1 MRSILVEF
9 MVWEEKMALNH
20 SLEAYKVFYTVASC
34 GSITQAAGELAISQP
49 AVSQTVKQLEDGLN
63 TKLFTRTSK
72 GVKLTHEGELLY
84 SYVAKG
90 YEQIMLGEKKLI
102 QMHNMELG
110 EITIGASDMTL
121 QYFLLPYLEKFHEQ
135 YSGIRIR
142 VTNGPTPET
151 LEKLEDGRMDF
162 CVVSSPF
169 EARDTLEVIPVREIE
184 DVFVAGRRFIS
195 YKNKTLDFSELEKMP
210 LIFLEG
216 NTSSRSYIEKF
227 LRQNQVEVIP
237 EFELATS
244 EMIVQFTLRN
254 LGVGCVVRD
263 FAREYIENGMLYE
276 LRFNK
281 MIPKRQ
287 FCIVKNK
294 KNPLP
299 VAAGKLL
306 KLISDC
312 PQGMTLL

>member
-1 MRSILVEF
+1 
-9 MVWEEKMALNH
+9 MALNH

-34 GSITQAAGELAISQP
+34 GSITRAAGELAISQP
-49 AVSQTVKQLEDGLN
+49 AVSQSVKQLEDELN

-72 GVKLTHEGELLY
+72 GVRLTHEGEVLY

-90 YEQIMLGEKKLI
+90 YEQIMLGEKRLV

-110 EITIGASDMTL
+110 EIIIGASDMTL
-121 QYFLLPYLEKFHEQ
+121 QFFLLPYLERFHEQ
-135 YSGIRIR
+135 YSNIRIR

-162 CVVSSPF
+162 CVVSTPF
-169 EARDTLEVIPVREIE
+169 EVKDTLEVIPVREIE
-184 DVFVAGRRFIS
+184 DIFVAGRKFIT
-195 YKNKTLDFSELEKMP
+195 YKNKTLDFSVLEELP

-216 NTSSRSYIEKF
+216 NTSSRSYMEDF
-227 LRQNQVEVIP
+227 LKQNQVETIP

-244 EMIVQFTLRN
+244 EMIVQFALRN
-254 LGVGCVVRD
+254 LGVGCVVKD
-263 FAREYIENGMLYE
+263 FAEEYLDNGMLYE

-306 KLISDC
+306 ELI
-312 PQGMTLL
+312 L

>member
-1 MRSILVEF
+1 MTI
-9 MVWEEKMALNH
+9 NH
-20 SLEAYKVFYTVASC
+20 SLEAYRVFYTVASC
-34 GSITQAAGELAISQP
+34 GSITLAAGELSISQP
-49 AVSQTVKQLEDGLN
+49 AVSQSIKQLEEGLK

-72 GVKLTHEGELLY
+72 GVRLTGEGELLY

-90 YEQIMLGEKKLI
+90 YEQIMLGEQKLI
-102 QMHNMELG
+102 QLHNMELG

-121 QYFLLPYLEKFHEQ
+121 QFFLLPYLEKFHEQ
-135 YSGIRIR
+135 YSNIRIR

-162 CVVSSPF
+162 CVVSTPF
-169 EARDTLEVIPVREIE
+169 EAKDTLEVIPVREIE
-184 DVFVAGRRFIS
+184 DIFVAGRRFIP
-195 YKNKTLDFSELEKMP
+195 YKNKTLDFTELRKLP

-216 NTSSRSYIEKF
+216 NTSSRRYMEDF
-227 LRQNQVEVIP
+227 LEQNQVEVNP

-244 EMIVQFTLRN
+244 DMIVQFALRN
-254 LGVGCVVRD
+254 LGVGCVVKD
-263 FAREYIENGMLYE
+263 FAKEYIDNGMLYE

-281 MIPKRQ
+281 LIPKRQ

-299 VAAGKLL
+299 VAAGRLL
-306 KLISDC
+306 ELISYC
-312 PQGMTLL
+312 SPLLG

>member
-1 MRSILVEF
+1 MTI
-9 MVWEEKMALNH
+9 NH
-20 SLEAYKVFYTVASC
+20 SLEAYRVFYTVASC
-34 GSITQAAGELAISQP
+34 GSITLAAGELSISQP
-49 AVSQTVKQLEDGLN
+49 AVSQSIKQLEEGLK

-72 GVKLTHEGELLY
+72 GVRLTGEGELLY

-90 YEQIMLGEKKLI
+90 YEQIMLGEQKLI
-102 QMHNMELG
+102 QLHNMELG

-121 QYFLLPYLEKFHEQ
+121 QFFLLPYLEKFHEQ
-135 YSGIRIR
+135 YSNIRIR

-162 CVVSSPF
+162 CVVSTPF
-169 EARDTLEVIPVREIE
+169 EAKETLEVIPVREIE
-184 DVFVAGRRFIS
+184 DIFVAGRRFIP
-195 YKNKTLDFSELEKMP
+195 YKNKTLDFTELRDLP

-216 NTSSRSYIEKF
+216 NTSSRRYMEDF
-227 LRQNQVEVIP
+227 LKQNQVEVNP

-244 EMIVQFTLRN
+244 DMIVQFALRN
-254 LGVGCVVRD
+254 LGVGCVVKD
-263 FAREYIENGMLYE
+263 FAKEYIDNGMLYE

-281 MIPKRQ
+281 LIPKRQ

-306 KLISDC
+306 ELISC
-312 PQGMTLL
+312 CSPLPR

>member
-1 MRSILVEF
+1 MTI
-9 MVWEEKMALNH
+9 NY
-20 SLEAYKVFYTVASC
+20 SLEAYRVFYTVASC
-34 GSITQAAGELAISQP
+34 GSITLAAGELSISQP
-49 AVSQTVKQLEDGLN
+49 AVSQSIKQLEEGLK

-72 GVKLTHEGELLY
+72 GVRLTGEGELLY

-90 YEQIMLGEKKLI
+90 YEQIMLGEQKLI
-102 QMHNMELG
+102 QLHNMELG

-121 QYFLLPYLEKFHEQ
+121 QFFLLPYLEKFHEQ
-135 YSGIRIR
+135 YSNIRIR

-162 CVVSSPF
+162 CVVSTPF
-169 EARDTLEVIPVREIE
+169 EAKETLEVIPVREIE
-184 DVFVAGRRFIS
+184 DIFVAGRRFIP
-195 YKNKTLDFSELEKMP
+195 YKNKTLDFTELRDLP

-216 NTSSRSYIEKF
+216 NTSSRRYMEDF
-227 LRQNQVEVIP
+227 LKQNQVEVNP

-244 EMIVQFTLRN
+244 DMIVQFALRN
-254 LGVGCVVRD
+254 LGVGCVVKD
-263 FAREYIENGMLYE
+263 FAKEYIDNGMLYE

-281 MIPKRQ
+281 LIPKRQ

-306 KLISDC
+306 ELISC
-312 PQGMTLL
+312 CSPLPR

>member
-1 MRSILVEF
+1 
-9 MVWEEKMALNH
+9 MVLNH
-20 SLEAYKVFYTVASC
+20 SLEAYKVFYTVAAC

-49 AVSQTVKQLEDGLN
+49 AVSQTIKQLEDGLH
-63 TKLFTRTSK
+63 TQLFIRTSK
-72 GVKLTHEGELLY
+72 GVRLTHEGELLY

-90 YEQIMLGEKKLI
+90 YEQIMLGEKKLM

-121 QYFLLPYLEKFHEQ
+121 QFFLLPYLERFHEQ
-135 YSGIRIR
+135 YSNIRIR

-162 CVVSSPF
+162 CVVSTPF
-169 EARDTLEVIPVREIE
+169 EEKDALEVIPVREIE

-195 YKNKTLDFSELEKMP
+195 YKNKTLDFSELEEIP

-216 NTSSRSYIEKF
+216 NTSSRHYMERF
-227 LRQNQVEVIP
+227 LKQNQVEVIP

-263 FAREYIENGMLYE
+263 FAQEYIENGMLYE

-287 FCIVKNK
+287 FCIVKNRK
-294 KNPLP
+294 KPLP
-299 VAAGKLL
+299 VAAGELL
-306 KLISDC
+306 KLILFSK
-312 PQGMTLL
+312 